1 MEVQVKNGNVDRAI
15 RQLKRKLA
23 EDGIFKLLASR
34 QRYEKPSDKKRRKLK
49 SAIIREKKRQAER
62 KD

>member
-1 MEVQVKNGNVDRAI
+1 MEVQVKGNNVDRAI

-23 EDGIFKLLASR
+23 EDGIFKLLAQK
-34 QRYEKPSDKKRRKLK
+34 QRYEKPSDARRRKLK
-49 SAIIREKKRQAER
+49 SAVIRERKRNAER